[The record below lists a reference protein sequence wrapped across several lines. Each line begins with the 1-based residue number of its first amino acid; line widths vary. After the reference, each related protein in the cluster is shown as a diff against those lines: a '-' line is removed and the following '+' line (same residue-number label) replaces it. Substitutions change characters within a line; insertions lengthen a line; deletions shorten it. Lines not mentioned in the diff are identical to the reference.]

1 MSNPDNLAYRLA
13 RIDDR
18 REVLRRRLDDGYDR
32 IELALSDG
40 QDVSQWESFWIDLLR
55 QYESLSEERLRDA
68 A

>member
-1 MSNPDNLAYRLA
+1 MAIGDDPALRLE

-18 REVLRRRLDDGYDR
+18 REALRRRLDDGYGR
-32 IELALSDG
+32 IELALANG

-55 QYESLSEERLRDA
+55 QYESLSNERLRDA